1 MGCGASTPSQPTDE
15 PTTSVAP
22 PTTTT
27 PDQPATTAPSEA
39 VLSGSPA
46 AMASPAWTYPEG
58 PPSGEQRASPVP
70 RVLVIIAT
78 LNEGTQ
84 ENFEATMKANFEG
97 QRAKEDSCLFASF
110 FHSTTDQMQF
120 VWIECFDSGGGQKAH
135 GGTEWA
141 KAFFAFR
148 EEYKFAS
155 WETRWAFA
163 PEASSPLSEAITA
176 AKTLLAG
183 VEKLAI
189 KPYDLGDMPAND
201 PAIEPLVAA

>member
-27 PDQPATTAPSEA
+27 PDQPATTAPSEP

-120 VWIECFDSGGGQKAH
+120 VWIECFDSGVGQKAH

>member
-1 MGCGASTPSQPTDE
+1 MISLVAGASEYPQ
-15 PTTSVAP
+15 
-22 PTTTT
+22 
-27 PDQPATTAPSEA
+27 A
-39 VLSGSPA
+39 VQ
-46 AMASPAWTYPEG
+46 ASRWL
-58 PPSGEQRASPVP
+58 SGEQRASPVP

-110 FHSTTDQMQF
+110 FHSTTDPMQF
-120 VWIECFDSGGGQKAH
+120 VWIECFDSGDGQKAH

>member
-1 MGCGASTPSQPTDE
+1 MSRRPPPRHQISQRPQRHRQPIKRTPRRK
-15 PTTSVAP
+15 
-22 PTTTT
+22 
-27 PDQPATTAPSEA
+27 PS
-39 VLSGSPA
+39 SHA
-46 AMASPAWTYPEG
+46 AAAQSCSHGVDDPEG

-120 VWIECFDSGGGQKAH
+120 VWIECFDSGDGQKAH

>member
-120 VWIECFDSGGGQKAH
+120 VWIECFDSGDGQKAH

>member
-110 FHSTTDQMQF
+110 FHSTTDPMQF
-120 VWIECFDSGGGQKAH
+120 VWIECFDSGAGQKAH

>member
-46 AMASPAWTYPEG
+46 AMGWTYPEG

-110 FHSTTDQMQF
+110 FHSTTDPMQF
-120 VWIECFDSGGGQKAH
+120 VWIECFDSGDGQKAH

>member
-1 MGCGASTPSQPTDE
+1 M
-15 PTTSVAP
+15 
-22 PTTTT
+22 
-27 PDQPATTAPSEA
+27 
-39 VLSGSPA
+39 
-46 AMASPAWTYPEG
+46 YPEG

-120 VWIECFDSGGGQKAH
+120 VWIECFDSGDGQKAH

-148 EEYKFAS
+148 PPIKAS
-155 WETRWAFA
+155 RIFMLAKSTRRRMNPSRIPKTSMPNYSSSFTCPKSSRRNHNLNFCCSARTCLNFEDYHA
-163 PEASSPLSEAITA
+163 PEI
-176 AKTLLAG
+176 
-183 VEKLAI
+183 
-189 KPYDLGDMPAND
+189 
-201 PAIEPLVAA
+201 